1 MAKKP
6 VRLTSLL
13 TGYRQKGEGRAR
25 AGSSAPTEGDSVILD
40 TTTEDIDEESMLKV
54 AASQPHAALPPSD
67 AKKRSVADVLMGNR
81 QQGTRE
87 VITIEDQ
94 DALAPATPSAQAGA
108 RRAPAGTTLKEV
120 LTGCEKRRKVEPAES
135 ADKEQQARLR
145 FEQAHENLMRSLTN
159 TKKTKAKDL
168 FSHFPKKELA
178 RFPEAGSAPPADGG
192 PHRPLKRR
200 HEVSGLS
207 ELTAPWPGQQ
217 LIADAEAI
225 PARTLS
231 LGVNRLSSP
240 CTLLLDE
247 QDYAGL
253 NKRHDNT
260 GSCFQ
265 SVVFPEDYEAP
276 RTLWTERF
284 KPKRLDDVVIAT
296 KVKKAVANWVAS
308 AFQKLRRP
316 TSRSV
321 LLQRSLAASEDIREF
336 IIEGDD
342 DMTDEGRTMEEFV
355 PLMILYGET
364 GKSTLLDVI
373 MNELGGEIYEINTSA
388 NRGRKNIW
396 ENIKE
401 FSTTHFV
408 KNTGSKGLI
417 VFDDVDVLFNER
429 DRFFWSA
436 VEKTLLISRR
446 PIVLTCHDFRN
457 IPMNLVQIAK
467 DQESFFHVRKV
478 KTEYITKY
486 LKSSLSSINVGVPD
500 DELDRIVKDSHRDI
514 RQCMLQLQW
523 LCTRP
528 AKKLQNADKHIPQPT
543 TLEAYATNA
552 DILSQV
558 DILQTGTANRSLF
571 QHELDKTLLTP
582 EAVGLS
588 NSDDE
593 EQLKHDYLVDYKT
606 HLVDQ
611 TRSPLMP
618 YESNIAKYMMA
629 QIWDDRNHS
638 LLPTNKFYSE
648 FVYAAMRFIS
658 SIVKNRATSDGGSGS
673 RVTRSARKSSYFTG
687 ERDYADDDEDCQQA
701 YLNFIILHTR
711 TTTCRY
717 FIPLFHLFAKMSQ
730 EVRDHNVEVYHQSKS
745 AFDPEGTM
753 SAEDLVTQM
762 LIHGAFKGLYFNGSP
777 QKILE
782 LWESQKK

>member
-13 TGYRQKGEGRAR
+13 TGYRQKGEGRVR
-25 AGSSAPTEGDSVILD
+25 AGSSVATEGDSVILD
-40 TTTEDIDEESMLKV
+40 TTTEEIDEESMLEV
-54 AASQPHAALPPSD
+54 ATPRPIATPPPSD
-67 AKKRSVADVLMGNR
+67 AKKRSVADLLMGNR
-81 QQGTRE
+81 QGTKE

-94 DALAPATPSAQAGA
+94 DALAPATSSAQVGA
-108 RRAPAGTTLKEV
+108 RRALTGSTLKGM
-120 LTGCEKRRKVEPAES
+120 LTGCEKRRKVEA
-135 ADKEQQARLR
+135 ADHTDKEQQARLR

-168 FSHFPKKELA
+168 FSHFPKKDPIKLTEPSTTLY
-178 RFPEAGSAPPADGG
+178 ADSR
-192 PHRPLKRR
+192 PHHPLKRH
-200 HEVSGLS
+200 HEVSSLS
-207 ELTAPWPGQQ
+207 ELEVPWPKYQ
-217 LIADAEAI
+217 LISDAEAI
-225 PARTLS
+225 PARSLS
-231 LGVNRLSSP
+231 LGIDKLSCP

-247 QDYAGL
+247 QDYAEL
-253 NKRHDNT
+253 NSARHSTNN
-260 GSCFQ
+260 SVQ
-265 SVVFPEDYEAP
+265 SVLYPDDYEAP
-276 RTLWTERF
+276 QAIWTERF
-284 KPKRLDDVVIAT
+284 KPKRLEDVVIAT
-296 KVKKAVANWVAS
+296 KVKTAVASWIS
-308 AFQKLRRP
+308 DAFQKLRRP

-321 LLQRSLAASEDIREF
+321 LLQRSLVVPEDIKEF
-336 IIEGDD
+336 IIEDGDD
-342 DMTDEGRTMEEFV
+342 TAEEGRTMEEFV
-355 PLMILYGET
+355 PFMILYGET

-373 MNELGGEIYEINTSA
+373 MKELGGEIFEVNTSA

-486 LKSSLSSINVGVPD
+486 LKSSLSSINIGVPD
-500 DELDRIVKDSHRDI
+500 DELDKIVRESHRDI

-528 AKKLQNADKHIPQPT
+528 AKDVHTPEIVVEQPT
-543 TLEAYATNA
+543 TLEAYAANA
-552 DILSQV
+552 DILSQADV
-558 DILQTGTANRSLF
+558 LRTGTVNRSVYL
-571 QHELDKTLLTP
+571 QELDKTLVSP
-582 EAVGLS
+582 ESIGLS
-588 NSDDE
+588 SSNDE

-618 YESNIAKYMMA
+618 YEPNIAKYLEA
-629 QIWDDRNHS
+629 HLWDDTRGS
-638 LLPTNKFYSE
+638 ILATNKFYSE
-648 FVYAAMRFIS
+648 FIYAAIRFIS
-658 SIVKNRATSDGGSGS
+658 SIVKNRVADGGSGS
-673 RVTRSARKSSYFTG
+673 RVTRSARKSSFVTG
-687 ERDYADDDEDCQQA
+687 DHDYGDDDDECQQA

-730 EVRDHNVEVYHQSKS
+730 EIRDHNVNLFHQSKA

-762 LIHGAFKGLYFNGSP
+762 LIHGIFKGLYFNGSP
-777 QKILE
+777 QKILD